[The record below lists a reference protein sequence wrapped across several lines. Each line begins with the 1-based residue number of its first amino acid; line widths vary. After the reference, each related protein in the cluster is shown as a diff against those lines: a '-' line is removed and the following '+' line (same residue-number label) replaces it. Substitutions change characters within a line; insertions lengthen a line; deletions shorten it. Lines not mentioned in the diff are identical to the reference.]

1 MSRFRTFILAV
12 AVIAIGCGFMVPTVD
27 ANSMAKKIVIF
38 HEDVADS
45 QRLQYAAD
53 WASKGVTLV
62 MDLPFMNA
70 MVLMVPNTV
79 KDKELIDDWRVKQL
93 QHDKKIKT
101 GIQSVAAGDGGSGD
115 GGSGDGGSGDG
126 GSGDGGSGD
135 GGSGDGGSGDGGSGD
150 GGSGDGGSVKLP
162 KFIKPFRDLQKN
174 EYPWGTIATYGLKYD
189 PTRLVYEMDEDD
201 LEDVSEVLDD
211 TLDDLYKEHIRVAI
225 MDTGV
230 DVSHRRLY
238 AAIKGGFD
246 VVNMQ
251 KGIPADDNGH
261 GTHVAG
267 TLAGYALGV
276 APGVDLYM
284 VKVLDAKAEGDISN
298 LVMGLQ
304 WAVSNQIHVV
314 SMSLAYKE
322 DNEVVRLA
330 VEKAREEGIILVA
343 AVGNHFNWEENE
355 TESGDGGSGDGGSA
369 VIIAGDGGS
378 GDGGSGDGGSGDGG
392 SGDGGSGDGG
402 SGDGGSGDGGSGDG
416 GSGDGG
422 SIDVVIEEKVVPYTV
437 LYPAKYPEVIAVSA
451 HDAYG
456 KEPEFVNVGPET
468 VLWAPGVDIV
478 STVFGNGYGSASGS
492 SMSVPHV
499 TGTIAL
505 MLSVNPSLSPE
516 VVQKV
521 LMASSD
527 RGRLNTK
534 DAVEMTYRYFGSERD

>member
-1 MSRFRTFILAV
+1 MSRFRTFILVAAV
-12 AVIAIGCGFMVPTVD
+12 LALGCGFMVSTVH
-27 ANSMAKKIVIF
+27 AESMKKKIVIF
-38 HEDVADS
+38 HEDVTGS
-45 QRLQYAAD
+45 QRMAYAAE
-53 WASKGVTLV
+53 WAAKGVQVV

-70 MVLMVPNTV
+70 MVIMASDQVND
-79 KDKELIDDWRVKQL
+79 KDLTDDRRVQQL
-93 QHDKKIKT
+93 QKDSKIKT

-126 GSGDGGSGD
+126 GS
-135 GGSGDGGSGDGGSGD
+135 
-150 GGSGDGGSVKLP
+150 VELP
-162 KFIKPFRDLQKN
+162 KFITPFRALQED
-174 EYPWGTIATYGLKYD
+174 EYPWGTIAAYSLKYD
-189 PTRLVYEMDEDD
+189 PTKLVYEMDVEDD
-201 LEDVSEVLDD
+201 LEDYAPILDD
-211 TLDDLYKEHIRVAI
+211 ILNDLGREHIRVAI

-230 DVSHRRLY
+230 DASHSRLKY
-238 AAIKGGFD
+238 AIRGGFD

-251 KGIPADDNGH
+251 PGIPADDNGH

-267 TLAGYALGV
+267 TLAGHELGV

-284 VKVLDAKAEGDISN
+284 VKVLDDKAEGDISN
-298 LVMGLQ
+298 LIMGLQ
-304 WAVSNQIHVV
+304 WAVSNQIQVV

-330 VEKAREEGIILVA
+330 VQKANDEGIILVA

-402 SGDGGSGDGGSGDG
+402 SGDGGST
-416 GSGDGG
+416 
-422 SIDVVIEEKVVPYTV
+422 DVVIEDKVEPYTV

-456 KEPEFVNVGPET
+456 IEPDFVNVGPET

-478 STVFGNGYGSASGS
+478 STVFGNGYGSASGT
-492 SMSVPHV
+492 SMAVPHV

-505 MLSVNPSLSPE
+505 MLAVDPGLSPE
-516 VVQKV
+516 VVQKI

-527 RGRLNTK
+527 GGQLNTEK
-534 DAVEMTYRYFGSERD
+534 AVEMTYKYFSSRLSIAPVEKEDD

>member
-12 AVIAIGCGFMVPTVD
+12 AAIAIGCGFMVSTVD
-27 ANSMAKKIVIF
+27 ANSMTKKIVIF
-38 HEDVADS
+38 HEDVTDS
-45 QRLQYAAD
+45 QRLQYAD
-53 WASKGVTLV
+53 KWAQMGVEMV

-70 MVLMVPNTV
+70 MVILVPNTV
-79 KDKELIDDWRVKQL
+79 KDLELVDDWRVKQL
-93 QHDKKIKT
+93 QHDQKIKT

-135 GGSGDGGSGDGGSGD
+135 GGSGDGGSL
-150 GGSGDGGSVKLP
+150 VLP
-162 KFIKPFRDLQKN
+162 YFIKPFRNLQED
-174 EYPWGTIATYGLKYD
+174 EYPWGTIAAYSLKYD
-189 PTRLVYEMDEDD
+189 PTKLVYEMDEED
-201 LEDVSEVLDD
+201 LEDVSEVLDN
-211 TLDDLYKEHIRVAI
+211 TLTGLDKDHIRVAI

-230 DVSHRRLY
+230 DVGHKRLY
-238 AAIKGGFD
+238 TAIKGGFD

-251 KGIPADDNGH
+251 PGIPTDDNGH

-330 VEKAREEGIILVA
+330 VQKAREEGIILVA

-369 VIIAGDGGS
+369 IIVAGDGGS

-392 SGDGGSGDGG
+392 SGDGGSADIIA
-402 SGDGGSGDGGSGDG
+402 GDG

-451 HDAYG
+451 HNAYG
-456 KEPEFVNVGPET
+456 IEPDFVNVGPET

-478 STVFGNGYGSASGS
+478 STVFGNGYGSASGT
-492 SMSVPHV
+492 SMAVPHV

-527 RGRLNTK
+527 QGRLNTK
-534 DAVEMTYRYFGSERD
+534 NAVEMTDKYFRSTISIQPVEKVDD